1 MIHIKEKWRA
11 FCEWQ
16 RQPYQVAAKSPE
28 LHCCRTCGEE
38 FMGNYCPRCGQSYR
52 IGRYSFKNA
61 MLLFLDVWG
70 LGNRGMFRT
79 LRDLLLRPGYM
90 IRDYISGMQMAYFPP
105 FKLLFLLTALQLAVS
120 SGFNLKDLNFWG
132 TATEQSVEE
141 TVAPVATDKVKD
153 KVKDEVDKAEPDEKS
168 FQYAGRWLGKKAEEF
183 GDKYRNLLVLIT
195 LLGMSIFIYFF
206 VRKSPNISDLR
217 FSELLVAQVYTWNM
231 MSIYNIVL
239 IFLGIGLD
247 RRILILLPII
257 SLKQLTGFSWWRTIL
272 AVAVSYLL
280 FLIFAFVVVFVVGY
294 YVFGVL
300 D

>member
-1 MIHIKEKWRA
+1 MIQIKEKWRA

-61 MLLFLDVWG
+61 ILLFLDVWG

-90 IRDYISGMQMAYFPP
+90 IHDYISGMQMAYFPP

-120 SGFNLKDLNFWG
+120 SGFNLKDLNFGG
-132 TATEQSVEE
+132 TTTEQSVEE
-141 TVAPVATDKVKD
+141 TVAPIA
-153 KVKDEVDKAEPDEKS
+153 KDEVKAEVDKVEQDEKS
-168 FQYAGRWLGKKAEEF
+168 FQYAGRWLGKKTEEF
-183 GDKYRNLLVLIT
+183 GDKYRNLLVLIM

-257 SLKQLTGFSWWRTIL
+257 SLKQLTGFAWWRTIL

-280 FLIFAFVVVFVVGY
+280 FLIFASAVVFVVGY
-294 YVFGVL
+294 FVFGVL